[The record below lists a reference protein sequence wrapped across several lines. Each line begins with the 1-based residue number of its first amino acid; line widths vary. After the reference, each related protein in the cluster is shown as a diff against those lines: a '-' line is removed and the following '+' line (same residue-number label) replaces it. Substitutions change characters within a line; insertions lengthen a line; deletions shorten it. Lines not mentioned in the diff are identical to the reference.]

1 MEVAFD
7 VNELEGMKRAELQ
20 KLCKSVGIKANM
32 KVCDSCT
39 LGNDQSVVVYSAW
52 IALKQRMCW
61 LILCE
66 KSLECVV
73 NSYHLWLA
81 PEKNAFLRV
90 TIEYIFNFVVMFV
103 YSQLPCEQRPFDLP
117 R

>member
-39 LGNDQSVVVYSAW
+39 QSKDQQLLYSAW
-52 IALKQRMCW
+52 IALKQRMC
-61 LILCE
+61 
-66 KSLECVV
+66 
-73 NSYHLWLA
+73 
-81 PEKNAFLRV
+81 
-90 TIEYIFNFVVMFV
+90 
-103 YSQLPCEQRPFDLP
+103 
-117 R
+117 

>member
-39 LGNDQSVVVYSAW
+39 QSNVQSVVV
-52 IALKQRMCW
+52 
-61 LILCE
+61 
-66 KSLECVV
+66 
-73 NSYHLWLA
+73 
-81 PEKNAFLRV
+81 
-90 TIEYIFNFVVMFV
+90 
-103 YSQLPCEQRPFDLP
+103 
-117 R
+117 